1 MDETRVIGERNQ
13 TVEHP
18 RIRNV
23 ADLIFR
29 SHRDADEQ
37 STILLGCSAPPHL
50 RVISVSLNAVR
61 HHVLDVID
69 QLAARGIRAGDT
81 VGLMRFAR
89 TNETTTALV
98 YLALSAWGV
107 RVLFPMYIE
116 IDSLREWIEL
126 TRTTH
131 IVASFQEVDR
141 AGSAEDAALAQRVR
155 RLAEDMQIPHTCC
168 NRDLGLDARLDVS
181 FDRSPPADHPRVQAM
196 IENTSLDTESLL
208 LTTSGTSGK
217 SKLVRYAQGGY
228 LRSCA
233 AWEIAGF
240 YDTARLGGR
249 CLNLLLGHSMGLRAL
264 WNALW
269 TRVPVCLITPEWFV
283 EHHDRVHD
291 LLKELKPEH
300 VTGGPTVFG
309 LVLQL
314 FDAYPDLRQS
324 CAPGLKCLVSSGA
337 PYDPEMSAQV
347 RTKLGLP
354 LHNALGLTETM
365 QVTSTVLGG
374 EPPSLGRP
382 LPGVQLRLSRNASLP
397 EDAWRLDVAAP
408 FGYAGYVGHPDAE
421 KWFETGDLVELQS
434 DDTVRFLGR
443 EQWDFLKDSVGVKLS
458 RARIEELYA
467 PLPPEIEAIEY
478 VALHGRP
485 GLGALVFVAAQAGAS
500 PRVPLQ
506 LPSLQQRIRTFFEER
521 ARSRADRDEFER
533 RHMAVGRFV
542 LLPATPFRTRKG
554 NVAHARIEDEYA
566 PLIDALQQSDE
577 RPGVVSLESSILPGS
592 ASSAPL

>member
-1 MDETRVIGERNQ
+1 MEATRVIGVRNQ

-18 RIRNV
+18 QILNV

-29 SHRDADEQ
+29 SHRVGDEQ
-37 STILLGCSAPPHL
+37 STIILGCSAPPDL
-50 RVISVSLNAVR
+50 RVIPVSLNAVR
-61 HHVLDVID
+61 HHVLDVIE
-69 QLAARGIRAGDT
+69 QLAARGVRAGDT
-81 VGLMRFAR
+81 VALIRFAR
-89 TNETTTALV
+89 TNEAITALV

-126 TRTTH
+126 THTTH

-141 AGSAEDAALAQRVR
+141 AGSPEDAALAQRVR
-155 RLAEDMQIPHTCC
+155 RLAGDMQIPDTCC
-168 NRDLGLDARLDVS
+168 NRDLGLDARLDAT
-181 FDRSPPADHPRVQAM
+181 FDRSPADHPRARAM

-217 SKLVRYAQGGY
+217 SKLVRYTQGGY

-233 AWEIAGF
+233 AWEMAGL
-240 YDTARLGGR
+240 YDPARLGGR

-283 EHHDRVHD
+283 EHPDRVHD
-291 LLKELKPEH
+291 LLKEMKPEH

-324 CAPGLKCLVSSGA
+324 CGPSLKCLVSSGA
-337 PYDPEMSAQV
+337 PYDPEMSSHV
-347 RTKLGLP
+347 RTELGLQ

-382 LPGVQLRLSRNASLP
+382 LPGVRLRLSRDASLP
-397 EDAWRLDVAAP
+397 DGAWRLHVAAP
-408 FGYAGYVGHPDAE
+408 FGYAGYVGNPAAE
-421 KWFETGDLVELQS
+421 EWFETGDLVELLS

-443 EQWDFLKDSVGVKLS
+443 ERWDFLNDSVGVKLS
-458 RARIEELYA
+458 RARIEDLYT
-467 PLPPEIEAIEY
+467 PLPAEIEAIEY
-478 VALHGRP
+478 VALPGRP
-485 GLGALVFVAAQAGAS
+485 GLGALVFVGTHEGAS
-500 PRVPLQ
+500 PQAPLE
-506 LPSLQQRIRTFFEER
+506 LPALQQRIRTFFEER
-521 ARSRADRDEFER
+521 ARSRVDRDEFER
-533 RHMAVGRFV
+533 RHMAIGRFA
-542 LLPATPFRTRKG
+542 LLPAAPIRTRKG
-554 NVAHARIEDEYA
+554 NVAHAKIEDEYA
-566 PLIDALQQSDE
+566 VLIDALQQLDE
-577 RPGVVSLESSILPGS
+577 RPGIVSLESATLLGS
-592 ASSAPL
+592 ASPPGE